1 MSLHN
6 FNSSNK
12 SWAMYTHTLSSI
24 SGDDLTL
31 KPYNG
36 KNLVLEVSGN
46 NSAFFKKGGISH
58 DLTNLSGG
66 VISIA
71 SGLDASFSNLD
82 INGNLNPL
90 VANSSSIGLDNRN
103 WNSAYINNV
112 YCETINTQYITQH
125 YTQRFGNSLWNQ
137 IGQNIS
143 FTTPSALFGISNNGR
158 VVGLTVPADSS
169 NRGRLYVYE
178 ISFNGTSYNWASLGI
193 SSEIMVGQTT
203 TDSFG
208 GTGNSGLA
216 FSSDGK
222 IVALGAVNN
231 DTSGSDSGQVRVF
244 ELSANIWR
252 QRGQS
257 INGKPLA
264 SYGLGYNVAL
274 SGNGN
279 ILVAVSRYYY
289 GEILAY
295 ELSGNSWIK
304 MGQDICGEI
313 YTDQPGWTAFG
324 GYNLGWACALSL
336 DGTTIVAGQ
345 GAMNNG
351 SIYYSGRVKIFRYN
365 STTRLW
371 NNIGI
376 INGIYNRQYFG
387 WHVSISS
394 NGNTIV
400 VGSRYTNGVTSPSI
414 LQDCGSIIAY
424 KYDGGSSW
432 SQVGQTIFGTAIND
446 TIGGVW
452 VSISNDGTIISF
464 SSNLSVKVF
473 KLYTN
478 SWTQIG
484 QSIARIWDYPGGQL
498 LACVLSGDGTTFIH
512 RQYFSNTNNICS
524 VYGMNRTI
532 DNILSINSNTLM
544 ISGELFTSGNLNPLN
559 NNMSSL
565 GIATKIWGNAYLR
578 DLSVG
583 SIEVS
588 GNIIPLRFP
597 DISYTLGSSLKRWK
611 TLFAND
617 LNINRI
623 NGVIYN
629 ANSFSVLTSVS
640 SDIIPINNNILKLGD
655 VSNNWGNAYIR
666 DLSVSSIDVS
676 LNLNPL
682 ISNGSSLGLI
692 SRNWGNC
699 YIRDMS
705 VSSIDLSANLNP
717 LISNGSSLGLIN
729 RTWNNAYIRDM
740 SVSSIDVSLNLN
752 PLLANG
758 SSLGLINR
766 TWNNAY
772 IRDMSVGAIDV
783 SLNLNPLLVN
793 GSSLGVITKMWGNV
807 YIRDMSVSSIDV
819 SLNINPL
826 LNNGSSLGLSTRM
839 WGNAYIRDISV
850 SSIDVSLNLTP
861 LLNNTLSLGL
871 PTRTWNNAYIRD
883 ISVTSL
889 GVSGNIIPLIT
900 NNSNLGSSLNR
911 WSNVFTGDLSV
922 NTINGQAYTSGGG
935 GTSINLSSISGNII
949 PSVTNTHNLGD
960 VSRNWNNAY
969 IRNLRVSNRVY
980 QEISGDISWSA
991 VNGYYGLAKDAYP
1004 SLNPL
1009 SSGVKAVRS
1018 WNVITQNI
1026 QNNSWQSVCWSPELM
1041 LFVAVS
1047 YNGNNKVMTSPNGIT
1062 WTMRSNGIELNNWTR
1077 VCWSPQLKVFVAVA
1091 ENGTNQVMYS
1101 YDGITWTPRPSSS
1114 NSIWYA
1120 LCWSPELRIFLAVG
1134 YFGQTMTS
1142 INGIDWISGYETGF
1156 ITTDACWSAE
1166 LGIFVAV
1173 SQNSQASQPIATSKN
1188 GVTWTLVSAPAANWN
1203 RVCWSA
1209 ELGIFVAFAS
1219 NFHGSTNYVMTSNN
1233 GTIWNTRSLPVF
1245 DFWEALSWSPDLRI
1259 FIAIGGEYSYVI
1271 CSHNGINWITVS
1283 NGVGRT
1289 LSLCWSPELGIFV
1302 GVGSYVKIYSLKGR
1316 PPTSYNVFDSSFN
1329 NIDETGKWTFV
1340 NVATT
1345 TLTVNGANVTSDDR
1359 VKHNE
1364 VVINNGLDIIEQLCP
1379 KFYQKTLTML
1389 DTSYNDDLSGQ
1400 AWSYEAGLIA
1410 QEVLQVPDLS
1420 FAVSGGDYYETVI
1433 YNNVSYPINSLSYNE
1448 QKMISDLNFTTSY
1461 NEQQISNDLSFTIS
1475 YYQQKMYSDLSFGFD
1490 GSYNI
1495 QQILNDLSF
1504 DISYHQQKMN
1514 NQLNFYLSY
1523 NEQKINY
1530 DLSFELSYYQQ
1541 QQSSND
1547 LSQSNY
1553 YEVSKNLVKQ
1563 VYAINYNSVFIYGLA
1578 AIKELHTKIKA
1589 QDISL
1594 LEQQATINSLLTRIQ
1609 ALEPNAS

>member
-66 VISIA
+66 VISIV

-90 VANSSSIGLDNRN
+90 VANGSSIGLDNKN

-112 YCETINTQYITQH
+112 YCETINRQYIPQH

-137 IGQNIS
+137 FGQDIS
-143 FTTPSALFGISNNGR
+143 FSNPIVLFGISNNGR
-158 VVGLTVPADSS
+158 VVAFTEPAYSS

-178 ISFNGTSYNWASLGI
+178 ISFNGISYSWQTLGL
-193 SSEIMVGQTT
+193 SSEILVGQTT
-203 TDSFG
+203 TGNFG
-208 GTGNSGLA
+208 GDGNSVISL
-216 FSSDGK
+216 SSDGR
-222 IVALGAVNN
+222 VVAVNDTLN
-231 DTSGSDSGQVRVF
+231 DTSGTDTGQVRVF

-252 QRGQS
+252 QRGQL
-257 INGKPLA
+257 INGKPIA
-264 SYGLGYNVAL
+264 SYGLGYNIAL

-279 ILVAVSRYYY
+279 ILAASSLTRPSPRK
-289 GEILAY
+289 GEIFVY

-304 MGQDICGEI
+304 IGQDISGV
-313 YTDQPGWTAFG
+313 G
-324 GYNLGWACALSL
+324 GVNFNDLGFSMSLSL
-336 DGTTIVAGQ
+336 DGTTLAAGYR
-345 GAMNNG
+345 GAT
-351 SIYYSGRVKIFRYN
+351 SPQVEIYRFN
-365 STTRLW
+365 STSRLW
-371 NNIGI
+371 DIIGPVPGSTI
-376 INGIYNRQYFG
+376 DQYFG
-387 WHVSISS
+387 WNIKLSGD
-394 NGNTIV
+394 GNTIV
-400 VGSRYTNGVTSPSI
+400 IGGIGYGTSTGNTSNGIGSVSVF
-414 LQDCGSIIAY
+414 
-424 KYDGGSSW
+424 KYNSGTSW
-432 SQVGQTIFGTAIND
+432 SQLGQIIYGASGNDKFGQ
-446 TIGGVW
+446 W
-452 VSISNDGTIISF
+452 VQISNDGTIMSAGGTN
-464 SSNLSVKVF
+464 SYVRVY
-473 KLYTN
+473 KLYSNT
-478 SWTQIG
+478 WIQIG
-484 QSIARIWDYPGGQL
+484 QVLNGSGIAPNLGFPGH
-498 LACVLSGDGTTFIH
+498 ALSGDGTTLVQTISKSGNSSMA
-512 RQYFSNTNNICS
+512 R

-565 GIATKIWGNAYLR
+565 GIATKIWGNAYLK

-629 ANSFSVLTSVS
+629 SFSVLTSVS
-640 SDIIPINNNILKLGD
+640 SDTIPINNNILKLGD
-655 VSNNWGNAYIR
+655 VSRNWANAYIR
-666 DLSVSSIDVS
+666 DLSVSSIDVSLNLNPLNANGSSLGVISRNWGNCYIRDMSVSSIDVS

-692 SRNWGNC
+692 TKIWR
-699 YIRDMS
+699 
-705 VSSIDLSANLNP
+705 
-717 LISNGSSLGLIN
+717 
-729 RTWNNAYIRDM
+729 NAYIRDM

-752 PLLANG
+752 PLLVNG
-758 SSLGLINR
+758 SSLGLISKN
-766 TWNNAY
+766 WGNAY
-772 IRDMSVGAIDV
+772 IRDLSVGAIDV
-783 SLNLNPLLVN
+783 SQNLNPLLVN
-793 GSSLGVITKMWGNV
+793 GSSLGVITKMWGNA

-871 PTRTWNNAYIRD
+871 PTRTWSNAYIRD

-911 WSNVFTGDLSV
+911 WSNVFVGDLSV
-922 NTINGQAYTSGGG
+922 NTINGQVYSG

-949 PSVTNTHNLGD
+949 PSVTNIYNLGD

-969 IRNLRVSNRVY
+969 IRNLIVSNRAY

-991 VNGYYGLAKDAYP
+991 VNGHYGLAKDAYP
-1004 SLNPL
+1004 ALNPR
-1009 SSGVKAVRS
+1009 SSGVKAV
-1018 WNVITQNI
+1018 Q
-1026 QNNSWQSVCWSPELM
+1026 
-1041 LFVAVS
+1041 
-1047 YNGNNKVMTSPNGIT
+1047 T
-1062 WTMRSNGIELNNWTR
+1062 WTRR
-1077 VCWSPQLKVFVAVA
+1077 
-1091 ENGTNQVMYS
+1091 
-1101 YDGITWTPRPSSS
+1101 
-1114 NSIWYA
+1114 
-1120 LCWSPELRIFLAVG
+1120 
-1134 YFGQTMTS
+1134 
-1142 INGIDWISGYETGF
+1142 
-1156 ITTDACWSAE
+1156 TTE
-1166 LGIFVAV
+1166 
-1173 SQNSQASQPIATSKN
+1173 ASHKWHS
-1188 GVTWTLVSAPAANWN
+1188 V
-1203 RVCWSA
+1203 
-1209 ELGIFVAFAS
+1209 
-1219 NFHGSTNYVMTSNN
+1219 
-1233 GTIWNTRSLPVF
+1233 
-1245 DFWEALSWSPDLRI
+1245 
-1259 FIAIGGEYSYVI
+1259 
-1271 CSHNGINWITVS
+1271 
-1283 NGVGRT
+1283 
-1289 LSLCWSPELGIFV
+1289 CWSPELGIFV
-1302 GVGSYVKIYSLKGR
+1302 AVAYFGTNRVMTSPNGINWTPRLASELQSTQWISVCWSPQLRLFVAVGAYNGTNRVMRSIDGTTWISSTLGVESQHNWHSVCWSAELGRFLAVANGTNRVMSSKDGITWSTITAISSSAWLGVCWSKELGIFVAVSNNGIVMRSSDGINWTLGEAVPVNNWFGVCWSPELGIFVAVASGGSATRVMYSYNGTNWSNNSITGVNSNVWYSVCWSPVLNLFLAVSENGTAMTSNNGINWTSITILSGNWLSTCWSPELGIFAIVSQDGTSMALTSSLKGR

-1329 NIDETGKWTFV
+1329 SIDETGKWTFQ
-1340 NVATT
+1340 NIAITT
-1345 TLTVNGANVTSDDR
+1345 TLTVNTTVYNSDDR
-1359 VKHNE
+1359 LKHNE
-1364 VVINNGLDIIEQLCP
+1364 VGITNGLAVIDQLKP
-1379 KFYQKTLTML
+1379 KFYQKTQTLL
-1389 DTSYNDDLSGQ
+1389 DASYNGDLSGQ
-1400 AWSYEAGLIA
+1400 TWTYEAGLIA

-1420 FAVSGGDYYETVI
+1420 FVVGGGDYYERVM
-1433 YNNVSYPINSLSYNE
+1433 VSDVSDVRYALSYYE
-1448 QKMISDLNFTTSY
+1448 QKMNSDLSFANSY
-1461 NEQQISNDLSFTIS
+1461 KEQKISNDLSFTIS
-1475 YYQQKMYSDLSFGFD
+1475 YYQEKMNSDLSFGFD

-1578 AIKELHTKIKA
+1578 AIKELHAKIKA

-1594 LEQQATINSLLTRIQ
+1594 LEQQATINSLAARLQ
-1609 ALEPNAS
+1609 ALEPNASQ